1 MVIQIL
7 GILLARYYGGQT
19 SSFSWS
25 RLQWGQPNGNDRSTS
40 RPLLTGQESQV
51 EEVDEEIGPRGPDDP
66 RYGTLETNP
75 GPGPAILPSG
85 LQPHYNEWR
94 EEQ

>member
-1 MVIQIL
+1 M
-7 GILLARYYGGQT
+7 
-19 SSFSWS
+19 SNFSWS
-25 RLQWGQPNGNDRSTS
+25 RIQWSHQSSSERAAS
-40 RPLLTGQESQV
+40 RPLLTGQEAQV

-66 RYGTLETNP
+66 RYGTLETNS
-75 GPGPAILPSG
+75 GPGPTVLPSG